1 MKAQIRESLAQ
12 SKRWLHPSLPQQS
25 ASSTGRRIPAFPAVY
40 RTPESMK
47 GASPLGML
55 GTFLAMLAPAT
66 LYVLAYRNG
75 SRIAEG
81 LRFGFLVGVFAWVF
95 RAS

>member
-1 MKAQIRESLAQ
+1 
-12 SKRWLHPSLPQQS
+12 
-25 ASSTGRRIPAFPAVY
+25 
-40 RTPESMK
+40 MK

-55 GTFLAMLAPAT
+55 GMFLAMLAPAT
-66 LYVLAYRNG
+66 LYALAYRNG